1 MKNRKDKIWSKEK
14 EKLKEK
20 NKDAEWRMLRAG
32 WWGSTCHTE
41 MADGGREQKKQRD
54 GMNRDAREKETEIYS
69 ARRCWKMVVRVQ
81 VCWVI
86 PGRGGA
92 HWDTQADRKPAWVT
106 QGCVCVCEMLHCY
119 SAHSNVNVMKYDR
132 DHCGCFSWSVWI
144 IVLWV
149 GSDHLMLCVYSSSNG
164 GLLRHHLLWHPCGFV
179 VFLLKKCFLCLL
191 LKCISYTKRH

>member
-14 EKLKEK
+14 EEIKER

-54 GMNRDAREKETEIYS
+54 GMSRDAREKETEIYS

-81 VCWVI
+81 LCWVI

-92 HWDTQADRKPAWVT
+92 NWDTQADRKPPAALSNTRLCESRYSTVT
-106 QGCVCVCEMLHCY
+106 
-119 SAHSNVNVMKYDR
+119 AHSNVNVMKYDR
-132 DHCGCFSWSVWI
+132 DHCGYFSWSVWI
-144 IVLWV
+144 IVSRQW
-149 GSDHLMLCVYSSSNG
+149 SS
-164 GLLRHHLLWHPCGFV
+164 HA
-179 VFLLKKCFLCLL
+179 LCLL
-191 LKCISYTKRH
+191 QQ